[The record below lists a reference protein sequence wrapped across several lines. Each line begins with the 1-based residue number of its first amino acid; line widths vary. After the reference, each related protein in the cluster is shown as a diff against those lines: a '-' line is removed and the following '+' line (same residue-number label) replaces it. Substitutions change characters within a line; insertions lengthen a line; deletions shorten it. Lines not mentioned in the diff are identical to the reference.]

1 MDDKVLLSDLIG
13 HDLSRYVLLNSYYL
27 IAELFNGRVKLD
39 SVCLMVKAN
48 SSKLYCLNIEVME
61 FLARVLRVKANP
73 GYSYDIKIGK
83 RLVLVN
89 RDTGLGYFL
98 NRTAFRVK
106 VYTHQEI
113 LAAIE
118 EDEDAFC
125 WNHIERFVE
134 AD

>member
-27 IAELFNGRVKLD
+27 VAELFNGRVKLD
-39 SVCLMVKAN
+39 AASLMVKSN
-48 SSKLYCLNIEVME
+48 SSKLYCLSMEAME
-61 FLARVLRVKANP
+61 FLARVLRVKSNS
-73 GYSYDIKIGK
+73 GYSYDIKVGK
-83 RLVLVN
+83 RLILVN
-89 RDTGLGYFL
+89 QDTGFGYFL
-98 NRTAFRVK
+98 NHTAFRVK

-125 WNHIERFVE
+125 WNHIGKFVE